1 MKRQQVNKL
10 YNKLTPHEQAALVFE
25 AIIKKNEKEADLI
38 SDLVMMRTY
47 SIPDLD
53 YQQRLQGFTNLSSV
67 YGMFFWKALFVL
79 STLTTRAHFSKNNLP
94 ETIKQHIKKFNS
106 IDVALTA
113 ICERL
118 NIDVSTIKQLAEC
131 NDFDPDLGD
140 EVDNQFVEQYKELFA
155 KVAHV
160 D

>member
-10 YNKLTPHEQAALVFE
+10 YNKLTSHEQAALVFE
-25 AIIKKNEKEADLI
+25 AIIKKNENEADLI
-38 SDLVMMRTY
+38 FDSVMMRTY

-53 YQQRLQGFTNLSSV
+53 YQQRLQGFLNLSSV

-79 STLTTRAHFSKNNLP
+79 STLTTRTHFSKDNLP
-94 ETIKQHIKKFNS
+94 ETIKQYIKKFNS

-113 ICERL
+113 ICEQL

-131 NDFDPDLGD
+131 NDFHPTLGD
-140 EVDNQFVEQYKELFA
+140 EVDNQFIEQYKELFA
-155 KVAHV
+155 KVAQV